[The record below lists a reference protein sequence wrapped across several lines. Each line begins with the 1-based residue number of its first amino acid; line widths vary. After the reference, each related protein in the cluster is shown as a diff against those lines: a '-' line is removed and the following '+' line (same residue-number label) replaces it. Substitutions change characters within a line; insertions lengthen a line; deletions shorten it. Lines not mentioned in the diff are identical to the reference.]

1 MDWQRARSDEK
12 KHERKA
18 AICAAA
24 MRLFKKSGYEKVTLN
39 GIAVEA
45 GFAKSNL
52 YRYFSSREEIFLSIF
67 SGLFSQWF
75 ATWSK
80 RLKRF
85 SENEPVANF
94 AEIWVKSFLAHPA
107 FLDLTPL
114 LFVSLER
121 NSSYEQLAAFKRHS
135 KNLLYPLSLEISRI
149 YPELSNEQ
157 AFQCLSLSFTATSNY
172 WAAATQNGALK
183 KIYAQEEFAPLRPNF
198 ESDLRSAVEITVHGL
213 RSIAKQSK

>member
-12 KHERKA
+12 KDERKA

-24 MRLFKKSGYEKVTLN
+24 MRLFKKSSYEKVTLN

-75 ATWSK
+75 SAWSK

-85 SENEPVANF
+85 GENEPVPNF
-94 AEIWVKSFLAHPA
+94 AESWVKSFLANPV
-107 FLDLTPL
+107 FLDLTPV

-121 NSSYEQLAAFKRHS
+121 NSSYEQLAEFKRHS
-135 KNLLYPLSLEISRI
+135 KDVLCELSLEINRI

-157 AFQCLSLSFTATSNY
+157 AFQCLSLNFAATSNY
-172 WAAATQNGALK
+172 WAAATHNDALK
-183 KIYAQEEFAPLRPNF
+183 KIYSQEEFAPLRPDF

-213 RSIAKQSK
+213 LSIAKQGN

>member
-12 KHERKA
+12 KDERKA

-24 MRLFKKSGYEKVTLN
+24 VRLFEAKGYEKVTLN

-52 YRYFSSREEIFLSIF
+52 YRYFSSREEIFLCIF
-67 SGLFSQWF
+67 SGLFSEWF
-75 ATWSK
+75 AAWSK
-80 RLKRF
+80 RLKHFR
-85 SENEPVANF
+85 ENEPVANF
-94 AEIWVKSFLAHPA
+94 AKSWVASFAENPA

-121 NSSYEQLAAFKRHS
+121 NSSYEQLVEFKRHS
-135 KNLLYPLSLEISRI
+135 KNLLYPLSLEISRV

-157 AFQCLSLSFTATSNY
+157 AFECLSLSFAATSNY
-172 WAAATQNGALK
+172 WAASRQNDALK
-183 KIYAQEEFAPLRPNF
+183 KIYDQEEFAPLRPNF
-198 ESDLRSAVEITVHGL
+198 ESDLLSAVEITVHGL
-213 RSIAKQSK
+213 RSIAKHGD